1 MKKKLISMLLAA
13 VMVLGVTACGQAEV
27 VDSSVASDA
36 VVESEVAEAGEVV
49 YPLGAEDK
57 TVTIAMM
64 SYNFKIAGDC
74 TDIADTPFWEQ
85 YEKNVG
91 VDLEVEMF
99 ETEDA
104 FNLMLAGGDLP
115 DIIMWG
121 PVLTNGGREGM
132 YEDEIIDTLSAEEL
146 AKWAPDYAAK
156 LAGNDTARK
165 VLTMENGEIVGFG
178 SWSSDPRMRSTN
190 GMIVRGDWMDD
201 LGIEAP
207 QTPDELLDMLR
218 AFKTEKGAEY
228 PMALTAHR
236 MNLLFG
242 YGFFSSPYGLISGG
256 DYVVDGKYDYG
267 YYQPEFKEYLKLF
280 NTMYEEGLI
289 NPDYLTLEQTTVDG
303 MLYDG
308 RTGMVQQSVIAG
320 LGSYIPAMAEV
331 NPDAELR
338 GIGSLPQADGSK
350 AFYGATELLVGS
362 FQGIITTA
370 CEDKELAMKVL
381 NYGYTDAGQLFF
393 SFGTEG
399 VSYEMVDGV
408 PTYTELITNNED
420 GFVMGQML
428 HQYSRAGAFWPWCAM
443 YEYFVQTTSHPVQ
456 RAAVEA
462 WDNNDRYVYMTP
474 PVEVAEEDM
483 AEYSRIST
491 DVSTYYNEM
500 RAKFISGELDIDAEF
515 DNYIQGLKDRGIE
528 TMREMMQTAVD
539 KFNAL

>member
-57 TVTIAMM
+57 TITMAMM

-74 TDIADTPFWEQ
+74 TNIMDTPFWEQ

-91 VDLEVEMF
+91 VNLECEMF

-132 YEDEIIDTLSAEEL
+132 LADEIIVTLSDEEI
-146 AKWAPDYAAK
+146 AKWAPDYAAALAANDVAEK
-156 LAGNDTARK
+156 L
-165 VLTMENGEIVGFG
+165 LTMENGEIVGFG
-178 SWSSDPRMRSTN
+178 NWNGDVRMSATN
-190 GMIVRGDWMDD
+190 GMIVRGDWLDA
-201 LGIEAP
+201 LGMEAP
-207 QTPDELLDMLR
+207 TTPDELLDMLR
-218 AFKTEKGAEY
+218 AFKNEMGAEY

-242 YGFFSSPYGLISGG
+242 YGFFSTPYGLINGG
-256 DYVVDGKYDYG
+256 EYHVDGKYELG
-267 YYQPEFKEYLKLF
+267 YMQPGFKDYLKLF

-320 LGSYIPAMAEV
+320 LGSYVPAMKEV

-338 GIGSLPQADGSK
+338 GIPSLPGPNGEK
-350 AFYGATELLVGS
+350 PFYGATEGTIGS
-362 FQGIITTA
+362 FQGIITSA

-381 NYGYTDAGQLFF
+381 NYGYTKEGQLFM

-399 VSYEMVDGV
+399 VSYEMIDGV
-408 PTYTELITNNED
+408 PTYTELITNDPN
-420 GFVMGQML
+420 FTMGQMC
-428 HQYSRAGAFWPWCAM
+428 HQYARAGSFWPWNPM
-443 YEYFVQTTSHPVQ
+443 YEYFVQNTALPEQ

-462 WDNNDRYVYMTP
+462 WDANDRLLYKMP
-474 PVEVAEEDM
+474 EIEIAEEDM

-491 DVSTYYNEM
+491 DVSTYQTEM
-500 RAKFISGELDIDAEF
+500 RAKFISGEVDIDAEF
-515 DNYIQGLKDRGIE
+515 DNYIQGLKDRGVE
-528 TMREMMQTAVD
+528 TMIEMKQKALD
-539 KFNAL
+539 KFNAQ